1 MGFPLGL
8 LLMLQQPA
16 LPPPPSPPIIVDG
29 HIDTAQ
35 RMLDRRDDISA
46 RLADGQVDIPRMK
59 EGGLTAAFFSIWV
72 DARYGPGSAYRR
84 ALDLIGG
91 GKALGGSNPH
101 VGVPA
106 RADEGRGAPPPRRNA
121 APLGAG
127 GG

>member
-29 HIDTAQ
+29 HIDTPQ
-35 RMLDRRDDISA
+35 RMLDRHDDISA

-84 ALDLIGG
+84 ALDLIGAG
-91 GKALGGSNPH
+91 EALADSHPEGELAANP
-101 VGVPA
+101 
-106 RADEGRGAPPPRRNA
+106 
-121 APLGAG
+121 
-127 GG
+127 